1 LRVAQVV
8 RLALAPV
15 GHALGRTPSQNVRT
29 ARFRMMERGTWLSE
43 LDPITSSTDD
53 TLELQA
59 GSAKLLRMPHS
70 REVRALS
77 QERRRSI
84 NSRSKARNSFI
95 LVRTC
100 AI

>member
-1 LRVAQVV
+1 
-8 RLALAPV
+8 
-15 GHALGRTPSQNVRT
+15 
-29 ARFRMMERGTWLSE
+29 MMERGTWLSE

-95 LVRTC
+95 LVRTRDMSVDQRVHL
-100 AI
+100 AAAQLWPIP

>member
-1 LRVAQVV
+1 
-8 RLALAPV
+8 
-15 GHALGRTPSQNVRT
+15 
-29 ARFRMMERGTWLSE
+29 MMERGTWLSE

-84 NSRSKARNSFI
+84 NSRTKARNSFI
-95 LVRTC
+95 LVRPW
-100 AI
+100 AIRSEAHTSELQSLKRTSYARFCLKKKTTY

>member
-1 LRVAQVV
+1 
-8 RLALAPV
+8 
-15 GHALGRTPSQNVRT
+15 
-29 ARFRMMERGTWLSE
+29 MMERGTWLSE

-84 NSRSKARNSFI
+84 TVSYTHLTLPTIYS
-95 LVRTC
+95 V
-100 AI
+100 

>member
-1 LRVAQVV
+1 
-8 RLALAPV
+8 
-15 GHALGRTPSQNVRT
+15 
-29 ARFRMMERGTWLSE
+29 MMERGPWLSE

>member
-1 LRVAQVV
+1 
-8 RLALAPV
+8 
-15 GHALGRTPSQNVRT
+15 
-29 ARFRMMERGTWLSE
+29 MMERGTWLSE

-84 NSRSKARNSFI
+84 KDG
-95 LVRTC
+95 LK
-100 AI
+100 